1 VAEDVAVLRFVR
13 DTIGGLSPSSL
24 GDRSHEETAWKET
37 PPKAVIDYGHA
48 ARLSVALP
56 DSS

>member
-13 DTIGGLSPSSL
+13 DTLGGLSPSAIS
-24 GDRSHEETAWKET
+24 DRSYEETAWKET

-48 ARLSVALP
+48 SRLSMALS